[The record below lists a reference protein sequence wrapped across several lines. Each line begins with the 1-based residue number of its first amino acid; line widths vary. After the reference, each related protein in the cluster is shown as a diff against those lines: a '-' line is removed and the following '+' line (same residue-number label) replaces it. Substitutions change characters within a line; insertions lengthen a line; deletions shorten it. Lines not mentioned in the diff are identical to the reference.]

1 MNIIELKERD
11 AISGNAKTNQ
21 VFSLFRKVIEELK
34 KKDLPREII
43 ESVNQDIDEINS
55 TSLTDRNLRKFVR
68 QKQAKILKR
77 FEKELKIVP
86 KNYYRNLW
94 LAIGMGGIGTPIGVA
109 VWLSTGILSFI
120 GAGLPIGG
128 VVGFALGARMDKKA
142 FEEGRQLDIKLKH

>member
-1 MNIIELKERD
+1 MNIIELKERES
-11 AISGNAKTNQ
+11 ISENAKADR

-109 VWLSTGILSFI
+109 VWLSTGILAFI
-120 GAGLPIGG
+120 GAALPIGMA
-128 VVGFALGARMDKKA
+128 VGFALGMSMDKKA
-142 FEEGRQLDIKLKH
+142 FKEGRQLDVEVEV